1 VVIALLDAC
10 VDPRPPA
17 QLREGLA
24 LSRFGPAV
32 VSADVTAESPAQ
44 TVQRLFPLL
53 AEGKTADAA
62 ALFADS
68 VSFSIPHPPGI
79 PWVPEVDSADGMR
92 TFFELLGTH
101 VQPKEFD
108 LRQVITEG
116 DDVVLLGRMVSEVK
130 KTGRDIDTAFAL
142 HMTVRDGRI
151 TRYHLYEDTNAVAE
165 AYFGQR
171 GSGE

>member
-1 VVIALLDAC
+1 MT
-10 VDPRPPA
+10 
-17 QLREGLA
+17 G
-24 LSRFGPAV
+24 
-32 VSADVTAESPAQ
+32 ESPAQ

-79 PWVPEVDSADGMR
+79 PWVPEVDSAEGMR

-108 LRQVITEG
+108 LRQIIAEG
-116 DDVVLLGRMVSEVK
+116 DDVVFIGRMVSEVK
-130 KTGRDIDTAFAL
+130 QTGRDIDTAFAL
-142 HMTVRDGRI
+142 HATVRDGRI
-151 TRYHLYEDTNAVAE
+151 TRYHLYEDTYAVAR
-165 AYFGQR
+165 AYYGE
-171 GSGE
+171 SGDDR

>member
-1 VVIALLDAC
+1 M
-10 VDPRPPA
+10 
-17 QLREGLA
+17 
-24 LSRFGPAV
+24 
-32 VSADVTAESPAQ
+32 TAESPAQ

-79 PWVPEVDSADGMR
+79 PWVPEVDSAEGMR

-108 LRQVITEG
+108 LRQVIAEG
-116 DDVVLLGRMVSEVK
+116 DDVVLIGRMVSEVK

-142 HMTVRDGRI
+142 H
-151 TRYHLYEDTNAVAE
+151 TR
-165 AYFGQR
+165 
-171 GSGE
+171 SGTDASPGTTSTRTLTPSPRRTSTTDRPAGTIRFRQGLDPDVGMSPRAQLRRSPFPRRLAAPNR